1 MALKL
6 ILACFVIACL
16 ITAEAAR
23 RPGFYYRRGRIP
35 ERQDVD
41 SVEDYP
47 VRRAPGRYWKVNFNF
62 NADGVLAYISHIG
75 MCGPIG
81 SGF

>member
-1 MALKL
+1 MAFKL
-6 ILACFVIACL
+6 ILAFFVMACF

-35 ERQDVD
+35 GHQDAD

-47 VRRAPGRYWKVNFNF
+47 VRRAPERYWKVNFSF
-62 NADGVLAYISHIG
+62 Y
-75 MCGPIG
+75 
-81 SGF
+81 